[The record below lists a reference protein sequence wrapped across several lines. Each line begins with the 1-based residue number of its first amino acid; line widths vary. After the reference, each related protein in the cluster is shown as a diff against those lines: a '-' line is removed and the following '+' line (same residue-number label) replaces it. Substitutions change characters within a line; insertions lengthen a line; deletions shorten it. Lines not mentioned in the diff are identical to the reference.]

1 MLLADLQNPDN
12 LESLPIVDGIDPS
25 ITNEQSG
32 YLQVGE
38 WLALPVSQ
46 VTCRIDGRTDPEILD
61 ETGGSLGTL
70 CLTDKLEGLDL
81 QALTKWQYVAYLAD
95 VEAVG
100 AGRPHTFQRN
110 YVVLNE
116 RYLNNY
122 LEKYYHSAPIW
133 GGFSHLPPA
142 VAVKR
147 EYETLTARE
156 GIVFPTR
163 FHEMAFSRY
172 ISANNAFER
181 FLRLYHSLELIFDFI
196 IFKSIQKLGNDMV
209 GFGAISRA
217 HGKSELDRL
226 KYILAM
232 CCEDWEGIADKFR
245 PITKFQSKAVSIFQD
260 HTKDGNPL
268 GESGRWL
275 KVCENCLAGQTTEVD
290 FKNARIIDNKD
301 GSYSTIVINISA
313 YWIYRVRSSIA
324 HSRVSEFI
332 FEDSDEEFIVH
343 FVEGILEEV
352 VRQVFSSSKLK
363 SLMET

>member
-1 MLLADLQNPDN
+1 MFLADLQNPVI
-12 LESLPIVDGIDPS
+12 LETLPIVDGIDPS
-25 ITNEQSG
+25 NANVQSD

-61 ETGGSLGTL
+61 ETGESLGTL
-70 CLTDKLEGLDL
+70 CLTDKLEGVDL
-81 QALTKWQYVAYLAD
+81 QALTRWQYVAYLAD
-95 VEAVG
+95 VEVVG
-100 AGRPHTFQRN
+100 AGRPHTFQKN
-110 YVVLNE
+110 YVILNE
-116 RYLNNY
+116 IHLNHYLV
-122 LEKYYHSAPIW
+122 KYFHSAPIW
-133 GGFSHLPPA
+133 GGFSHLPPS

-147 EYETLTARE
+147 EYETLTATD

-172 ISANNAFER
+172 IAANNAFER

-209 GFGAISRA
+209 GYGAISRA
-217 HGKSELDRL
+217 HGKSEIDRL
-226 KYILAM
+226 KYIMAM
-232 CCEDWEGIADKFR
+232 CCEDWERISNKFR
-245 PITKFQSKAVSIFQD
+245 PITNFKSKAIAIFQD

-268 GESGRWL
+268 GDHGKWS
-275 KVCENCLAGQTTEVD
+275 KVFENCVAGQTTESD
-290 FKNARIIDNKD
+290 FKNAKIIDNKD
-301 GSYSTIVINISA
+301 GSYPAIVASISA

-363 SLMET
+363 SLM